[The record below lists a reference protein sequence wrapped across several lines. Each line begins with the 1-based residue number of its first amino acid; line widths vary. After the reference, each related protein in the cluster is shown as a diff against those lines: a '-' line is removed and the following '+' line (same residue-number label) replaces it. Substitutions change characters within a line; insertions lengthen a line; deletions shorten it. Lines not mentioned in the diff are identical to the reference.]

1 MPSLRV
7 KTLLDNLPGSITIQ
21 TQDFLSNSIQSKYFT
36 PADFI
41 SSKIPKN
48 RFSIFHLNI
57 ASLEYHVDE
66 LKSLLSVLNHDFD
79 VIGITETKIKNS
91 EPISNLK
98 LEGYNFE
105 FTPTNTSFGGTSL
118 YVRDC
123 YAYEKKSEYTISL
136 SGIAESTFIEIKSES
151 SKNIIIGCIYRHHC
165 KLDKFMKNFFEK
177 LIVTISDKEKS
188 KYCILMGDFNAD
200 LLKTDSDL
208 DIENFFN
215 FLSSFGFRPLILQPT
230 RVTSSSATLIDNI
243 FIIIIIIIIIM
254 SYTLQGQRPL

>member
-1 MPSLRV
+1 MPSFRA
-7 KTLLDNLPGSITIQ
+7 KTLLDKLPGSITIQ

-48 RFSIFHLNI
+48 CFSIFHLNI

-66 LKSLLSVLNHDFD
+66 LKSLISVLNHDFD

-91 EPISNLK
+91 EPLSNLK

-136 SGIAESTFIEIKSES
+136 SGIAESTFIEIKSDS
-151 SKNIIIGCIYRHHC
+151 SKNVIIGCIYRHHC
-165 KLDKFMKNFFEK
+165 KLDRFMKNFLRNLS
-177 LIVTISDKEKS
+177 LISVIKKKASIVFSWEILTLTYS
-188 KYCILMGDFNAD
+188 KQIQ
-200 LLKTDSDL
+200 
-208 DIENFFN
+208 I
-215 FLSSFGFRPLILQPT
+215 
-230 RVTSSSATLIDNI
+230 
-243 FIIIIIIIIIM
+243 
-254 SYTLQGQRPL
+254 